1 MLRAVDA
8 NVAVAR
14 KAIYPS
20 FSLNA
25 SARLASD
32 TLSLSDPTKTLN
44 LGAGITQS
52 IFDFGKRRR
61 QIELS
66 EARQQE
72 MLLSYYKVVLTALAE
87 VEDALSNE
95 QLSRKLEVQQQQL
108 IKENRLIVTH
118 TERLYKAGA
127 EKLTNLLDAQADEL
141 QAEDQLLVLYQD
153 RLNASLNV
161 YKVLGGG
168 WQVNE

>member
-1 MLRAVDA
+1 MTGSGPIW
-8 NVAVAR
+8 R
-14 KAIYPS
+14 KIRRNGPRTSIIQNKKAP
-20 FSLNA
+20 
-25 SARLASD
+25 RR
-32 TLSLSDPTKTLN
+32 
-44 LGAGITQS
+44 GAFCL

-95 QLSRKLEVQQQQL
+95 QLSRKLEIQQQQL
-108 IKENRLIVTH
+108 IEENRIIATN
-118 TERLYKAGA
+118 TARLYDAGA
-127 EKLTNLLDAQADEL
+127 EKLTNLLDAQLDEL
-141 QAEDQLLVLYQD
+141 QAEDQLLALYQD
-153 RLNASLNV
+153 RLNASLNL

-168 WQVNE
+168 WQADQ